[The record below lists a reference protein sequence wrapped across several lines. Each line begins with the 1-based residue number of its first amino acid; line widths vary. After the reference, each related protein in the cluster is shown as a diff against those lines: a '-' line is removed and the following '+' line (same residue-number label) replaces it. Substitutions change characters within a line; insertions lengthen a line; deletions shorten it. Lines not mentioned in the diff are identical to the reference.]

1 LPDSTDPKPTDDAAA
16 NGRPDVPLL
25 ADVVE
30 VARESYGADEAGA
43 PAKPTPPAPTPPP
56 PAAAKPEPK
65 PQPAAAAPPA
75 PAPTPT
81 PAPAPPTPAPAAP
94 VAPKVEAPKP
104 EPKVEAPKV
113 EAPKPEPKPEPK
125 VVAAP
130 VAAAAPAP
138 SAWREPSGMQFQL
151 LSYLRSNKKRVLWMV
166 VAPILAAEAALFLL
180 AIGPSEYK
188 ATATVTIPSEG
199 SSVSDVTQSVSDY
212 RALVKSNTV
221 ARQVAAQTQAKA
233 SSIKN
238 GVTSKRQGASSL
250 VDVTYTGTKK
260 ANVVPV
266 VKAVS
271 RESLVAL
278 IKPELEVAD
287 RSVRQGQEDYA
298 TVQQQI
304 IEFNASHG
312 LLLDPPE
319 TYRAKVGELGRLK
332 VQAAQA
338 RSEGNGARAASL
350 DAAVVQATKDV
361 ESLAKVV
368 REYQALQSKKDQLQA
383 TINSASNKQAEQRAR
398 LDAANAASSVDVGGL
413 KKVNALVKTARAG
426 AITFVVALLLMV
438 GALVMLEMF
447 GSGRGDGSAPFASG
461 VAPQPNPNPVRS
473 QTRSRGQ
480 KKRRR

>member
-1 LPDSTDPKPTDDAAA
+1 MPEPTDPKPLNDD
-16 NGRPDVPLL
+16 GRPDVPLL

-30 VARESYGADEAGA
+30 VARESYADKDEDTFVK
-43 PAKPTPPAPTPPP
+43 PKPTPPAPTPPP
-56 PAAAKPEPK
+56 PAPTP
-65 PQPAAAAPPA
+65 PPPAAVKPSPPA
-75 PAPTPT
+75 
-81 PAPAPPTPAPAAP
+81 PAPAPPTPTPAAP
-94 VAPKVEAPKP
+94 KEATKVEAPTP
-104 EPKVEAPKV
+104 EQKVEP
-113 EAPKPEPKPEPK
+113 PKPEPKPEPK
-125 VVAAP
+125 AAPVATPVVAAP
-130 VAAAAPAP
+130 IARAP
-138 SAWREPSGMQFQL
+138 SAWREPSGAQFQL
-151 LSYLRSNKKRVLWMV
+151 LTYLRNNKKRVLWMV

-180 AIGPSEYK
+180 ALGPTEYK

-221 ARQVAAQTQAKA
+221 ARQVAAQTRA
-233 SSIKN
+233 STGSIRG
-238 GVTSKRQGASSL
+238 GVTSKRQGTSSL
-250 VDVTYTGTKK
+250 VDVTYTGSKK

-287 RSVRQGQEDYA
+287 RSVRQAQKDYA
-298 TVQQQI
+298 AVQQEI

-319 TYRAKVGELGRLK
+319 TYRAKVAELGRLK

-338 RSEGNGARAASL
+338 RAQGNTARAASL
-350 DAAVVQATKDV
+350 DAAVAQATKDV
-361 ESLAKVV
+361 ETLAGVV
-368 REYQALQSKKDQLQA
+368 REYQALQSKQDQLQA
-383 TINSASNKQAEQRAR
+383 TINSASNKQATQRAR

-413 KKVNALVKTARAG
+413 KKVNALVETARAG

-447 GSGRGDGSAPFASG
+447 GSGRADGATPSTSG
-461 VAPQPNPNPVRS
+461 VAPQPNSNPVRS